1 MSDRDKLAAA
11 VGEADAA
18 ATLRLLGDLP
28 LCALVEAADA
38 AGEDWPEW
46 ARAAATL
53 QRWVESRGIAADGRR
68 KLGYLSCAAEGA
80 RAVPAAMRPRLA
92 RAVGDFLDA
101 HGFDPAA

>member
-1 MSDRDKLAAA
+1 MSDRAKLVAA
-11 VGEADAA
+11 VGEADADA
-18 ATLRLLGDLP
+18 ALRLLGELP

-53 QRWVESRGIAADGRR
+53 QRWVETRGIAADGRR

-80 RAVPAAMRPRLA
+80 RAVPAAMRPRLS
-92 RAVGDFLDA
+92 RAVEDFLDA
-101 HGFDPAA
+101 HGFEPAA